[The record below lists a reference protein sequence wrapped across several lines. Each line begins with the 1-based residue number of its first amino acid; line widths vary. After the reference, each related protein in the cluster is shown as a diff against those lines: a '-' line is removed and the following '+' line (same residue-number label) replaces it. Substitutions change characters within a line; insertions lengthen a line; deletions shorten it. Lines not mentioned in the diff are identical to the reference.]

1 MREKVDLGADFH
13 RLAGWNP
20 ELSVGGY
27 RVSLEIGAEALG
39 DAAHLAGCPGQNGL
53 PTEEVSR
60 FAGVVRKKRG
70 GASDLQDLL
79 HIGLLHETVAGDHAK
94 EVVLRGQDLNPLFG
108 RNDRYVLGEDRH

>member
-1 MREKVDLGADFH
+1 MRQKVDLGADFH

-27 RVSLEIGAEALG
+27 RVSLEIGEQALR

-70 GASDLQDLL
+70 GASGLQDLL
-79 HIGLLHETVAGDHAK
+79 HIGLLHETVVRNHAK
-94 EVVLRGQDLNPLFG
+94 EVVLRCQDLNPLLG
-108 RNDRYVLGEDRH
+108 WNERYV